1 MSQSEAAL
9 ENELIEQL
17 HRLGYEPVTISDEA
31 AMRRNFKRQLEKHNK
46 TTFTDKEFRRILNHL
61 NGGSRFEKAK
71 KLRDRY
77 LLIRDDE
84 SESYIRFMDTD
95 RWCKNEYQVTHQ
107 LSVKGRRKNRYDVTL
122 LINGLPLV
130 QIELKR
136 RGVELKEA
144 FNQIKRYHRE
154 SFGGTLFEYVQIFV
168 ISNGV
173 NTKYFANNPSQSF
186 EQTFF
191 WSDEENN
198 KITRLQDFADAF
210 LEKCHLSKMIAKY
223 IVLAEA
229 RQIPMV
235 LRPYQYY
242 AVEKIVERVKE
253 CTKNGYIWHTTGS
266 GKTLT
271 SFKASQVLKS
281 IPEIKKVLFVVD
293 RKDLDIQTTKEFNSF
308 SDGSVDGTE
317 NTRALVKQLRDPNT
331 KLIVTT
337 IQKLDIAISRENYM
351 REFEHLRNERVVLIF
366 DECHRSQF
374 GKTHANIRKFFTNAQ
389 LFGFTG
395 TPIFKENK
403 VGNATTADVFD
414 ECLHRYIITH
424 AISDKNVLGFS
435 VEYIGKYTKQDPD
448 NQVVEA
454 IDVDPDD
461 KAVLHN
467 PTRMEKIV
475 DYILQI
481 HHKKTKR
488 LFNAIFCVDDVE
500 TLRAYYDLF
509 KQKEHDLTIATIFSY
524 RANEESEALEEELDV
539 DPTDTSSPVDQSARD
554 ALESY
559 IRDYNERFG
568 TNYSTEKFYDYYK
581 NVQKRTKEKEID
593 ILLVVNMFLTG
604 FDAPMLNTLYVDK
617 NLRYHGLIQAYSRT
631 NRLLD
636 ANKPHGN
643 IVCFRNL
650 KQNTD
655 DALRLFGDE
664 DAKDIVFKKPYETIK
679 KEFDEK
685 VQALKEFVPTVDDV
699 DKLRSEEKRK
709 EFVLLFRDL
718 MRLKAEIETYV
729 EFSFN
734 EVAIDEQEYFDYVS
748 KYLDIYEGR
757 KTKESEEE
765 DELDEIDFSIELI
778 RADLINYDYIIKLL
792 AEIKEA
798 EGTLEHGIKKED
810 FLKKLERDIE
820 YRGKRELIERFIEEH
835 LPTVGKPE
843 EVEEAFDIY
852 WTQEKEK
859 FLEELAASESI
870 DREKLE
876 KLVQDYF
883 YTSRLPHSDEIVNA
897 MTQKPKLLER
907 KKIVQR
913 IRDKLQHF
921 ISVFEEW

>member
-31 AMRRNFKRQLEKHNK
+31 AIRRNFKRQLEKHNK
-46 TTFTDKEFRRILNHL
+46 TTFSDKEFRRILNHL

-351 REFEHLRNERVVLIF
+351 KEFEHLRNERVVLIF

-435 VEYIGKYTKQDPD
+435 VEYIGKYTKQDPE
-448 NQVVEA
+448 NQLVKSIEVN
-454 IDVDPDD
+454 PND
-461 KAVLHN
+461 KTLLHT
-467 PTRMEKIV
+467 PARMEKIV
-475 DYILQI
+475 DYILEI
-481 HHKKTKR
+481 HKKKTKKI
-488 LFNAIFCVDDVE
+488 FNAIFCVDGVE
-500 TLRAYYDLF
+500 TLRTYYELF
-509 KQKEHDLTIATIFSY
+509 KKKDHDLTIATIFSY
-524 RANEESEALEEELDV
+524 RDNEENEVLEEELDI
-539 DPTDTSSPVDQSARD
+539 DPTDTSGPINQSARD

-559 IRDYNERFG
+559 INDYNERFR
-568 TNYSTEKFYDYYK
+568 TNFSTEKFYDYFK
-581 NVQKRTKEKEID
+581 NIQKRTKEGEID

-617 NLRYHGLIQAYSRT
+617 NLRYHGLIQSYSRT

-643 IVCFRNL
+643 IVCFRDL

-664 DAKDIVFKKPYETIK
+664 NAKDIVFKKPYDVIK
-679 KEFDEK
+679 NEFNAKIQELTK
-685 VQALKEFVPTVDDV
+685 FVPTVDDI
-699 DKLRSEEKRK
+699 DKLRSEEKKK

-729 EFSFN
+729 EFSFDD
-734 EVAIDEQEYFDYVS
+734 VAIEEQVYFDYVS

-757 KTKESEEE
+757 KTSESEED
-765 DELDEIDFSIELI
+765 DELDDIDFSIELI
-778 RADLINYDYIIKLL
+778 RSDLINYDYIIKLL
-792 AEIKEA
+792 SQIKEA
-798 EGTLEHGIKKED
+798 EGTLEHKVKKED

-843 EVEEAFDIY
+843 EVEEAFDVF
-852 WTQEKEK
+852 WTKEKER
-859 FLEELAASESI
+859 FLEQLAVEESI
-870 DREKLE
+870 DRKKLAE
-876 KLVQDYF
+876 LVQDYF
-883 YTSRLPHSDEIVNA
+883 YTNRLPHSDDIVKA
-897 MTQKPKLLER
+897 MIEKPKLLER

-913 IRDKLQHF
+913 IREKLQHF